1 MTPEDPGQRRG
12 PYGLAGRL
20 PSPKAARRGAGPEA
34 SAAPARIPGSM
45 VLGGISLDA
54 FGGSDSATATEAPAP
69 AAVLVPRRPSGRKV
83 SPIPPD
89 AEPALAALVT
99 YMRGLRDGSGL
110 TLKQLSK
117 NCNYSE
123 AALSTAASGKSVPN
137 WEIVSA
143 FAEGCGAS
151 DSQMREVQRLWTEA
165 DRNRPGNGGIRP
177 GGRGDGDGDGGSSRR
192 SRRRTDT
199 YDGQQGS
206 TLVALVRE
214 AVREEDRPE
223 FKSPDPIRT
232 ALSLCTTPGDFVAL
246 LRHLMDDQHLRPKDM
261 PALAARKGFRIGKD
275 DLDAVFDRQRLP
287 ETETLHSFLVA
298 CGIETEQTLLWH
310 HHAARLKIAQ
320 IRSAETSPPIQG
332 ITATL
337 RQHYHR
343 PATMVLLGMA
353 TTLIQVFIVIWGK

>member
-1 MTPEDPGQRRG
+1 MTPEDPRQRRG

-20 PSPKAARRGAGPEA
+20 QRGGPGA
-34 SAAPARIPGSM
+34 SAAPDRIPSSM
-45 VLGGISLDA
+45 RGISLDS
-54 FGGSDSATATEAPAP
+54 FGASTASGTSAEAVAP
-69 AAVLVPRRPSGRKV
+69 VLVPRRPSGRKV

-89 AEPALAALVT
+89 AEPALAALVG

-117 NCNYSE
+117 CCNYSE

-137 WEIVSA
+137 WEIVAA
-143 FAEGCGAS
+143 FAHGCGAS
-151 DSQMREVQRLWTEA
+151 DSQMHEVRQLWTEA

-177 GGRGDGDGDGGSSRR
+177 SRGGDSGSGGGSRR
-192 SRRRTDT
+192 SRRRTDA
-199 YDGQQGS
+199 YDGQLGS

-214 AVREEDRPE
+214 AVKEEDRPE
-223 FKSPDPIRT
+223 FKSPDPVRT

-246 LRHLMDDQHLRPKDM
+246 LKHLMDDQHLRPKDV
-261 PALAARKGFRIGKD
+261 PALAARRGFQIGKD
-275 DLDAVFDRQRLP
+275 DLDAIFDRQHLP

-320 IRSAETSPPIQG
+320 IRGAETPPPIQG

-343 PATMVLLGMA
+343 PASMILVGMV
-353 TTLIQVFIVIWGK
+353 TTFVQVFIVIWGK